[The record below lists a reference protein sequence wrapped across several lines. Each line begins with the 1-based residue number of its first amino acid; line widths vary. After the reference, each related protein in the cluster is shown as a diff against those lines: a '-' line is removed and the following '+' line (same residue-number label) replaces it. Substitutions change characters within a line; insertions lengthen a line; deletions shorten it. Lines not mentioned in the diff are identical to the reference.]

1 MAVRTLDDH
10 LRASAARTPGKTAI
24 VAGDRRVTYA
34 ELDRLADGIAGG
46 LIASGIERG
55 DRVGVFLPNTVEG
68 AASIYGVLRAGAA
81 FSPLNPTMKAEKLG
95 QVLADA
101 GAAGIICESAH
112 RGVVRAAAAF
122 APSAA
127 HRRLRRRGRDRR
139 CRRSPQLAAHEA
151 PRSLRATAIDLAAL
165 IYTSGST
172 GKPKGVT
179 LTHQNMTFAAAS
191 LAEYLEMQQDEVVLL
206 CLPLSFDYGLYQLL
220 LTMLVGGTLVLEKGF
235 AFPGRSSACSRARAS
250 PACPACRRC
259 SACCSGCAASATAS
273 CPRCATSRTRAPRSR

>member
-10 LRASAARTPGKTAI
+10 LRASAARTPDKTAI
-24 VAGDRRVTYA
+24 VAGDRRVSYG

-112 RGVVRAAAAF
+112 RGVVADAAAL
-122 APSAA
+122 APSLRTVVCVGEGEAGDVPVRPA
-127 HRRLRRRGRDRR
+127 RRARGARAR
-139 CRRSPQLAAHEA
+139 CAR
-151 PRSLRATAIDLAAL
+151 PRS
-165 IYTSGST
+165 
-172 GKPKGVT
+172 
-179 LTHQNMTFAAAS
+179 
-191 LAEYLEMQQDEVVLL
+191 
-206 CLPLSFDYGLYQLL
+206 
-220 LTMLVGGTLVLEKGF
+220 
-235 AFPGRSSACSRARAS
+235 
-250 PACPACRRC
+250 
-259 SACCSGCAASATAS
+259 
-273 CPRCATSRTRAPRSR
+273 TSRR